1 MSMAT
6 MAGARHG
13 RQIRLPEVG
22 EEGQA
27 RLEATEVVLGGADD
41 AREVEATYL
50 RQAGMKVREAH
61 ASASAKA
68 KAKARPDEK
77 LAVEAVKALGIR
89 DVTAR
94 DVAEGAMRALVAMRT
109 VLGVNGEEGNGS

>member
-1 MSMAT
+1 MVDS
-6 MAGARHG
+6 ARYG

-27 RLEATEVVLGGADD
+27 RLEASEVVLTGVGD

-50 RQAGMKVREAH
+50 RLAGAKVREAH

-68 KAKARPDEK
+68 RAKTKPEEK
-77 LAVEAVKALGIR
+77 LATDAVKTLGLR
-89 DVTAR
+89 DRAAY
-94 DVAEGAMRALVAMRT
+94 DVADGAMRALVAMRGILL
-109 VLGVNGEEGNGS
+109 VSGAKGDGS